1 MPEDKIILDKN
12 TRLLY
17 FYRIGCV
24 FLFIMS
30 IWLGSNYYLLSIIQF
45 GILQMF
51 ITVIISN
58 YLRFGKLEGL
68 LNNNKVIDP
77 IKKDESEKEVYPV
90 MKDEP
95 EKAVDS
101 VKNHEPEK
109 VVDPVKE
116 LDKFCSIKYPLAL
129 TFSAIIG
136 ILAEVLV
143 FSGIG
148 IIDYTQRPPILIGIF
163 SMVLSF
169 IFLVSTN
176 LFKHNE
182 ESQNEY
188 KMLSQIFSGCQW
200 LSFITGVALI
210 IRYFGFGQIERWVN
224 YISCMLL
231 ILIFLEILFRAVK
244 RLLAG
249 SCKQSIELNLYV
261 LPALL
266 SGGNPINKLLTEL
279 ENNTGISFRST
290 WTIRFIR
297 HNLLMITLI
306 IGIFFWGMTA
316 FVQINPQQQGLLYN
330 LGKIESRQPLLPGI
344 HIKLPWPI
352 QTVKIYPAYKINS
365 FTVGYES
372 EQRGDYLWTAGHN
385 GEEYKLLLGGGKEL
399 VSINMQVFYKIG
411 DLYEY
416 TLQYDNPE
424 EKLKAE
430 AYRILLNETVT
441 TDLNKLLSLNRSS
454 FSKIVALKLQQI
466 SKDQRL
472 GIEVTDV
479 ALTSIHPPTEIAR
492 EYQKIVSADI
502 QKKTIITNAES
513 YADSAIP
520 KAEKDRNELIKVSQV
535 ESISRKGQANS
546 DAAKYTYQKNA
557 YQLGPGIY
565 KEWKWLEVLENTLSG
580 KKLFLLDK
588 NLNLRKGSIW
598 LDIRQKTE
606 KSETENKLGPEE
618 YSDTLE
624 GDVKSEDSK

>member
-1 MPEDKIILDKN
+1 
-12 TRLLY
+12 
-17 FYRIGCV
+17 
-24 FLFIMS
+24 
-30 IWLGSNYYLLSIIQF
+30 
-45 GILQMF
+45 
-51 ITVIISN
+51 
-58 YLRFGKLEGL
+58 
-68 LNNNKVIDP
+68 
-77 IKKDESEKEVYPV
+77 
-90 MKDEP
+90 
-95 EKAVDS
+95 
-101 VKNHEPEK
+101 
-109 VVDPVKE
+109 
-116 LDKFCSIKYPLAL
+116 
-129 TFSAIIG
+129 
-136 ILAEVLV
+136 
-143 FSGIG
+143 
-148 IIDYTQRPPILIGIF
+148 
-163 SMVLSF
+163 
-169 IFLVSTN
+169 
-176 LFKHNE
+176 
-182 ESQNEY
+182 
-188 KMLSQIFSGCQW
+188 
-200 LSFITGVALI
+200 
-210 IRYFGFGQIERWVN
+210 
-224 YISCMLL
+224 
-231 ILIFLEILFRAVK
+231 
-244 RLLAG
+244 
-249 SCKQSIELNLYV
+249 
-261 LPALL
+261 
-266 SGGNPINKLLTEL
+266 
-279 ENNTGISFRST
+279 
-290 WTIRFIR
+290 
-297 HNLLMITLI
+297 MITLI